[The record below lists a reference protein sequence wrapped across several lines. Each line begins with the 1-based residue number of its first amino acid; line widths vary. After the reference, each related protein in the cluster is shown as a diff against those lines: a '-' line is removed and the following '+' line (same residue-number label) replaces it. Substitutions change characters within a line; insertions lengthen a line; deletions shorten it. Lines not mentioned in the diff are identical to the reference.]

1 MDIYVTAESLVMPEP
16 TAFEAETTNMKFDGY
31 ISQVLI
37 KFGRQQR
44 KQYVLR
50 SIKLIWFVIRKKCLS
65 SRSSL
70 VIAFYKT
77 GDKIV
82 EAYCP

>member
-1 MDIYVTAESLVMPEP
+1 
-16 TAFEAETTNMKFDGY
+16 MKFDGY
-31 ISQVLI
+31 RSQVMI

-50 SIKLIWFVIRKKCLS
+50 SIKLIWFVIRKNCLS

-70 VIAFYKT
+70 VIPFYKV
-77 GDKIV
+77 GDKTV
-82 EAYCP
+82 EAYYP